1 MPQTVEY
8 RLTIRNASTVT
19 DPNGTADELVVTSIR
34 LGTNP
39 YIAAAPSGDGT
50 EIDPLMGAT
59 RTGAYVVE
67 VVDANTG
74 TDATGT
80 IRVVTNKLEDAT
92 YRQQLLS
99 RRAYV
104 DVIRDSGA
112 ASRLIAG
119 YISSIR
125 LISPMRYAITVGDT
139 RRVERTQTIFQGAAL
154 GSYTTRGCFLG
165 GPVTQD
171 FGTIKS
177 RGGWEYVLTNIGTS
191 MWEATF
197 VRGYGPKG
205 TTPNEK
211 DWRKLINPRAQQVLT
226 SYTQPNPFSSG
237 GAPNTYDFCFASTD
251 TQGNI
256 TDGVVAFIGS
266 SATNAVATNAVVVDS
281 SEIAEDNPLSSGKL
295 VFYWPSCPYGSGS
308 TVYISLTTANVTE
321 SCPLYLDAHPVDL
334 VTAIWTAAR
343 VNYNPSTAPG
353 SWITTIRNLIG
364 DNVRLACRFSDAPKM
379 DEFLTSAIY
388 GPFGVAE
395 RTDSEGR
402 QELVPSRIKVD
413 TLPTLQLTSAAMR
426 GYEEV
431 VFDLDEQT
439 AVSGIRLT
447 QQLLAPAEFYS
458 NPINAGGA
466 DQSTTDDGPLDG
478 VTATEF
484 TQTAQ
489 YIDPNLA
496 VFAGKVIEYKVPGMI
511 HTAADFVPN
520 TASQLDTIAVG
531 TFDRFG
537 RGCQAAEVAVLQTA
551 AVAAAQVGDEI
562 YFEAPH
568 FPNKGYRIGE
578 SNVGAR
584 IMQVVRRTES
594 PEGPVFRLLDSGLA
608 AQPVAPAATI
618 TAAQNP
624 NAPSTVARFTITNA
638 AAIIATNL
646 LQVRVEWA
654 TGASAP
660 TGNGADFALYTAGQ
674 VPTGAVDLPPVT
686 TPGVMVYV
694 RARTEQAGRRP
705 SAWTAWAS
713 VALVNISTPSGAA
726 VSNIRQTAA
735 TLTWTNTSST
745 LPLAVF
751 ASPGVGAPASWTPY
765 RVGTLPAGS
774 TSTVIRTLTGPS
786 VAWTLG
792 VAYETAQAVGP
803 VASVAMTTNSTLDT
817 PTRPAGLAVIPGVD
831 DATLTQGIALALWA
845 SDQTLDLV
853 IQRSTTS
860 GSGFATIATVA
871 GSTPVYVDQ
880 LPRNGSTYYYRIAHV
895 LGGYTTSTYTPEVS
909 ATPRGVPPNVS
920 RPGAVAPVVQVGTSE
935 SGTTATVT
943 LTITDPQNRVTLVR
957 FRDRTNGGA
966 WSSWTTDTTAPYTYD
981 ATIPATGFVQIEYE
995 VQGFDAAG
1003 TSEQI
1008 LAGGVESF
1016 DLGTV
1021 ANMVSVVGTFT
1032 AANALNLAISAD
1044 SDTASIR
1051 FATSTVSQPLLATV
1065 QAQTAINQRNYAT
1078 TLAGP
1083 YSSGTTVYVSV
1094 LGYTGVNGTG
1104 TESALFEYRFTR
1116 DATGLTYSQCIATMA
1131 ASTATQIVVTVTGT
1145 AATGSPTVQLVA
1157 VTGSAT
1163 LATGAAI
1170 GTPVPSG
1177 SQWTFNRGAALGQ
1190 PGGAQFRAVLAG
1202 TQSDDDF
1209 IEIPEQGRDT
1219 TYLASRAR
1227 VISTSNTQV
1236 VVRYAVLD
1244 KYFALTCSLS
1254 YVKEGVGTVTP
1265 SSPQS
1270 VTAAVADSFTTP
1282 EVGGS
1287 YVDFTIDRPVFQA
1300 GAGRVTFQASNA
1312 SRVSDSDSV
1321 DIPAVEQDSIA
1332 LSARARVT
1340 STTATTQIVRV
1351 AVADPQPT
1359 VTIASITGSTVTTNG
1374 PHNQSGTFTVIIS
1387 GNSNV
1392 LYNGTWTA
1400 TVISTNTFSI
1410 STSSSTGTGGIAAPQ
1425 NYCTIAYSVTGLAT
1439 PTQVGGAA
1447 LPGTITVTP
1456 QTALNEAAGTYYDF
1470 QITRP
1475 ASAQPPGRIN
1485 FTVTAGGRAPA
1496 APAASVVAQDIIGPS
1511 LKVVTTPSASSYS
1524 IVITYDGTISYSL
1537 DGAAQSTAGW
1547 TSPYTLVVTRN
1558 EYLGATK
1565 VVALSVARDGS
1576 TVSETVNVP
1585 PQDNANAS
1593 ITIGTQTADDTTNIY
1608 TFSWSS
1614 SGMPTGT
1621 TFDLTYTTT
1630 TTSGVIEQGTL
1641 NSQTSPVNVTSGYSI
1656 GVNPTYQ
1663 MTITAIK
1670 SGTLVLVKSRS
1681 GTFTT

>member
-50 EIDPLMGAT
+50 EIDPLTGAT

-112 ASRLIAG
+112 SSRLIAG
-119 YISSIR
+119 YISNIR

-177 RGGWEYVLTNIGTS
+177 RGGWEYTLTNIGTS

-266 SATNAVATNAVVVDS
+266 SATNAVATNAVIVDS

-295 VFYWPSCPYGSGS
+295 VFYWPSCPYSSGS
-308 TVYISLTTANVTE
+308 KVYISLTTANVTE

-343 VNYNPSTAPG
+343 VNYNASGA
-353 SWITTIRNLIG
+353 WITTVRNLIG
-364 DNVRLACRFSDAPKM
+364 ANVRLACRFADAPKM

-402 QELVPSRIKVD
+402 QELVPARIKVD
-413 TLPTLQLTSAAMR
+413 TLPTLQLTAAAMR

-484 TQTAQ
+484 TQTAEYQ
-489 YIDPNLA
+489 DPNLA

-520 TASQLDTIAVG
+520 TGSQLAAIAVG

-584 IMQVVRRTES
+584 IMQVVRRTET

-618 TAAQNP
+618 TATQNP

-638 AAIIATNL
+638 AAINATGV
-646 LQVRVEWA
+646 LQVRIEWA

-686 TPGVMVYV
+686 TAGTTVYV

-713 VALVNISTPSGAA
+713 VALVNIPTPSGAA

-735 TLTWTNTSST
+735 TLTWTNTSNT
-745 LPLAVF
+745 LALAVF
-751 ASPGVGAPASWTPY
+751 ASPGIGAPASWTPY
-765 RVGTLPAGS
+765 RVGTLPARS
-774 TSTVIRTLTGPS
+774 TSTIIRSLTGPS

-871 GSTPVYVDQ
+871 GSTSVYVDQ
-880 LPRNGSTYYYRIAHV
+880 LPRNGTTYYYRIAHT
-895 LGGYTTSTYTPEVS
+895 LGGYATSTYTAEVS
-909 ATPRGVPPNVS
+909 ATPRGVPPNVA
-920 RPGAVAPVVQVGTSE
+920 RPGAVAPVVQVATTE
-935 SGTTATVT
+935 VGTTATVT

-966 WSSWTTDTTAPYTYD
+966 WSAWTNDSTVPYTYS
-981 ATIPATGFVQIEYE
+981 ATIPSSGYVQIEYE

-1003 TSEQI
+1003 TSEQV

-1016 DLGTV
+1016 DLGTG

-1032 AANALNLAISAD
+1032 SASAMNLAISAD

-1051 FATSTVSQPLLATV
+1051 FATSTVSQPTLATV
-1065 QAQTAINQRNYAT
+1065 QAQTAINQRNYS
-1078 TLAGP
+1078 TLLPGP

-1094 LGYTGVNGTG
+1094 LGYTAINGGG
-1104 TESALFEYRFTR
+1104 TESALFQYQFTR
-1116 DATGLTYSQCIATMA
+1116 DAGGLTYSQCIATMA
-1131 ASTATQIVVTVTGT
+1131 ASSATQIVVTVTGT

-1163 LATGAAI
+1163 LASGAAI
-1170 GTPVPSG
+1170 GTPVASG

-1227 VISTSNTQV
+1227 VIATTDTTV
-1236 VVRYAVLD
+1236 TARYAVAD
-1244 KYFALTCSLS
+1244 PYPQGAN
-1254 YVKEGVGTVTP
+1254 TVTVAYQNLG
-1265 SSPQS
+1265 SPGVTPASGGTLTPQATLTEAAGTYIDYTITRPPFGS
-1270 VTAAVADSFTTP
+1270 GTARVTYTATAA
-1282 EVGGS
+1282 
-1287 YVDFTIDRPVFQA
+1287 
-1300 GAGRVTFQASNA
+1300 N
-1312 SRVSDSDSV
+1312 RVSDSDAV
-1321 DIPAVEQDSIA
+1321 DVPAVERDTIS

-1340 STTATTQIVRV
+1340 STTATTQVVRV

-1359 VTIASITGSTVTTNG
+1359 VPITSITGATVTTSG
-1374 PHNQSGTFTVIIS
+1374 PHNQTGTFTVVIS
-1387 GNSNV
+1387 GNSNAA
-1392 LYNGTWTA
+1392 YNGTWTA
-1400 TVISTNTFSI
+1400 TVLTSITFNL
-1410 STSSSTGTGGIAAPQ
+1410 STSSTSGTGGTAAPQ

-1496 APAASVVAQDIIGPS
+1496 APAASVVAQDIVGPS
-1511 LKVVTTPSASSYS
+1511 LKVVTTPAASLYS
-1524 IVITYDGTISYSL
+1524 MLITYDGTISYSL
-1537 DGAAQSTAGW
+1537 DGVAQSTAGW
-1547 TSPYTLVVTRN
+1547 TSPYGLVVARN
-1558 EYLGATK
+1558 EYLGATQ

-1585 PQDNANAS
+1585 PKDNANAS
-1593 ITIGTQTADDTTNIY
+1593 ITIGTQTADNVSNTY
-1608 TFSWSS
+1608 TFTWST

-1621 TFDLTYTTT
+1621 TYDLTYTTT
-1630 TTSGVIEQGTL
+1630 TTSGVVEQGTL
-1641 NSQTSPVNVTSGYSI
+1641 NSQTSPVNVVSAFSI
-1656 GVNPTYQ
+1656 GLNPKYQ
-1663 MTITAIK
+1663 MTVTAIK

-1681 GTFTT
+1681 GTFLV